1 MAELGPL
8 QEEVMNIIWRFGQA
22 DVNTVLNE
30 INKSRKNKLAY
41 TTVMTV
47 MANLYEKGLLRR
59 RKVGKAYVYRPT
71 YDCGSFI
78 LERISEFLSSLT
90 ARYREPVASNLI
102 DALEDTSPEEIESL
116 VEELKRRG
124 YIKKR

>member
-71 YDCGSFI
+71 YDRGSFI